1 MKESEMRIP
10 RATRV
15 IKDEFVVI
23 GKLIEDDSY
32 LDWTIQQFRKKAMN
46 ASKGKFN
53 PKRVDEIYY
62 LLMND
67 AGLKVKTDWKC
78 PINYEGCVEN
88 CGSYSCGN

>member
-1 MKESEMRIP
+1 MRIP

-67 AGLKVKTDWKC
+67 AGLKVKT
-78 PINYEGCVEN
+78 EL
-88 CGSYSCGN
+88 S

>member
-1 MKESEMRIP
+1 MRIP
-10 RATRV
+10 KATRV

-32 LDWTIQQFRKKAMN
+32 LDWTIQQFRLKAMN
-46 ASKGKFN
+46 ASNGKFN

-67 AGLKVKTDWKC
+67 AGLEVKDD
-78 PINYEGCVEN
+78 
-88 CGSYSCGN
+88 

>member
-67 AGLKVKTDWKC
+67 AGLKVKTD
-78 PINYEGCVEN
+78 
-88 CGSYSCGN
+88 

>member
-1 MKESEMRIP
+1 MRIP

-67 AGLKVKTDWKC
+67 AGLKVKTD
-78 PINYEGCVEN
+78 
-88 CGSYSCGN
+88 